1 MSEPTFSELHPGA
14 ASTLTTG
21 VDLAGTVA
29 NDQASQAQASGS
41 AGMGGDA
48 VILMAPPPKLAS
60 FSVYWDASAKTL
72 KMYNPKVVYGA
83 KTLDVAG
90 ADALDSGST
99 YVCVVTTSETDGTT
113 AKVEAVSSDETTD
126 ETTDKTAGDSAS
138 VVCRIPICEIDANGH
153 VTQYHV
159 GVIVLGGAAASVASA
174 FGLST
179 EKDEEGNV
187 TARSVVNCYW
197 NAGGITRS
205 AADTAVPAGD
215 GIVYA
220 KFADN
225 GSTLEGVYLTDSLSV
240 LNGVQRDPMAYAV
253 PLYHISG
260 DVVVDLRT
268 APQLQFLEM
277 LSS

>member
-21 VDLAGTVA
+21 VDLAGIVA
-29 NDQASQAQASGS
+29 NDQASPADASAS

-83 KTLDVAG
+83 KTLDVTG

-99 YVCVVTTSETDGTT
+99 YVCVVKTSETDGTT
-113 AKVEAVSSDETTD
+113 AKIEAVSADETDD
-126 ETTDKTAGDSAS
+126 ETDDDSAS
-138 VVCRIPICEIDANGH
+138 VVCRIPICAIDAKGH

-174 FGLST
+174 FSLVETKGENGT
-179 EKDEEGNV
+179 E
-187 TARSVVNCYW
+187 RSVVNCYW
-197 NAGGITRS
+197 NAAGLTCRG
-205 AADTAVPAGD
+205 ADQDIGQQTGYVC
-215 GIVYA
+215 A
-220 KFADN
+220 KF
-225 GSTLEGVYLTDSLSV
+225 EGLDFGEMSIVSAESLDALQGLQKDSLTYV
-240 LNGVQRDPMAYAV
+240 V
-253 PLYHISG
+253 PLYFIGG
-260 DVVVDLRT
+260 DDTVVDLRT
-268 APQLQFLEM
+268 APQLQMFEGA
-277 LSS
+277 LS

>member
-14 ASTLTTG
+14 ATTLTTG
-21 VDLAGTVA
+21 VDLAGTVSA
-29 NDQASQAQASGS
+29 DLAAQSLSDVGAA

-48 VILMAPPPKLAS
+48 VILMTPPPKLAS

-113 AKVEAVSSDETTD
+113 AKIEAETA
-126 ETTDKTAGDSAS
+126 DKTDGAAADDGAN

-174 FGLST
+174 FSLVETKG
-179 EKDEEGNV
+179 ENG

-197 NAGGITRS
+197 NAAGLTCCG
-205 AADTAVPAGD
+205 ADQDIGKQTGYVC
-215 GIVYA
+215 A
-220 KFADN
+220 KFE
-225 GSTLEGVYLTDSLSV
+225 GSDFCEMSIVSAESLDALQELQKDSLTYV
-240 LNGVQRDPMAYAV
+240 V
-253 PLYHISG
+253 PLYFIG
-260 DVVVDLRT
+260 EDDTVVDLRT
-268 APQLQFLEM
+268 APQLQMFEGA
-277 LSS
+277 LS